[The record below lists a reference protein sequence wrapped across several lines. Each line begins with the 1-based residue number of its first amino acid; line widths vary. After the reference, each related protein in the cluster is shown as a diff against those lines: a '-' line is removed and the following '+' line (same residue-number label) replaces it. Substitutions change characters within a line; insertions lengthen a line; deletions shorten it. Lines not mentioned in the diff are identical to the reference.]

1 MHAAPEPPAG
11 AHTGSETRT
20 LLSGSAENTT
30 TEKSHCHLQRG
41 CKSAAA
47 RSFPRCTHFPHTL
60 TFGLPQISS
69 PIKKRISNTS
79 VQKTLES
86 GEHEDSAPR
95 NAISKTKLPVCL
107 CMGRTEE
114 AGEVKGGKK
123 KNHRKQ
129 NLGDSFAPVSRLE
142 SLTFHAQQRP
152 HGANCTRPTPCKHSL
167 RQRRVQK
174 DCLQQFFSCY
184 RGRRYRFRFPSAQA
198 RLPGPNS
205 LESSLFAYGRVRAV
219 GWAGRGQGVRA
230 RPRGLY
236 CPFKGRSGEARET
249 RRPAGTGAGPAY
261 YATSR
266 KQTPG
271 GRRRRG
277 GVAGRERCKGEGCPH
292 PTAPISGRYPAWKVL
307 EAAFAAFP
315 HLCPVSSLRWQRKL
329 PWKRPLSLYLS
340 PSFLNSV

>member
-1 MHAAPEPPAG
+1 MQPRRWPSPAAFSLCGRRLQAVVSLFPSSGFVVHPRANTTASATTAQHAGAQVAPSPWPEP
-11 AHTGSETRT
+11 TRD
-20 LLSGSAENTT
+20 LRPRLFSGSAENTT
-30 TEKSHCHLQRG
+30 TEKSHCHLQGG

-60 TFGLPQISS
+60 TFSLPQISS
-69 PIKKRISNTS
+69 PIKKRISNTF
-79 VQKTLES
+79 VQKNLES

-123 KNHRKQ
+123 KKNHRKQ
-129 NLGDSFAPVSRLE
+129 NLGDSFAPVSGLE

-205 LESSLFAYGRVRAV
+205 LESS
-219 GWAGRGQGVRA
+219 
-230 RPRGLY
+230 
-236 CPFKGRSGEARET
+236 
-249 RRPAGTGAGPAY
+249 
-261 YATSR
+261 
-266 KQTPG
+266 
-271 GRRRRG
+271 
-277 GVAGRERCKGEGCPH
+277 
-292 PTAPISGRYPAWKVL
+292 
-307 EAAFAAFP
+307 
-315 HLCPVSSLRWQRKL
+315 
-329 PWKRPLSLYLS
+329 
-340 PSFLNSV
+340 

>member
-1 MHAAPEPPAG
+1 MGCRDHSALAECKDRVLRAHCRSRVPADFSNNATPRASRNHGAGPHRLPSACVAAGSRHWQVSFRAPALLFTRVQTPRERRGSATRGCTREPKHLAR
-11 AHTGSETRT
+11 AHTESATPT
-20 LLSGSAENTT
+20 LLSGSAGNTT

-47 RSFPRCTHFPHTL
+47 RSFPRCSHFPHTL

-79 VQKTLES
+79 VQKNLES

-123 KNHRKQ
+123 KKNHRKQ
-129 NLGDSFAPVSRLE
+129 NLGDSFAPMSGLE

-152 HGANCTRPTPCKHSL
+152 HGANCTRPTSCKHSL

-205 LESSLFAYGRVRAV
+205 LESS
-219 GWAGRGQGVRA
+219 
-230 RPRGLY
+230 
-236 CPFKGRSGEARET
+236 
-249 RRPAGTGAGPAY
+249 
-261 YATSR
+261 
-266 KQTPG
+266 
-271 GRRRRG
+271 
-277 GVAGRERCKGEGCPH
+277 
-292 PTAPISGRYPAWKVL
+292 
-307 EAAFAAFP
+307 
-315 HLCPVSSLRWQRKL
+315 
-329 PWKRPLSLYLS
+329 
-340 PSFLNSV
+340 

>member
-1 MHAAPEPPAG
+1 MRRATPALALTGCFQPVWPPAPGSGKLVSELRLCCSPACKPSRAARERNTRVHAAPEPPAG

-69 PIKKRISNTS
+69 LIKKRISNTS

-123 KNHRKQ
+123 KKSQKAKPRRQ
-129 NLGDSFAPVSRLE
+129 F
-142 SLTFHAQQRP
+142 
-152 HGANCTRPTPCKHSL
+152 CTG
-167 RQRRVQK
+167 VQT
-174 DCLQQFFSCY
+174 
-184 RGRRYRFRFPSAQA
+184 RITH
-198 RLPGPNS
+198 LP
-205 LESSLFAYGRVRAV
+205 RA
-219 GWAGRGQGVRA
+219 AA
-230 RPRGLY
+230 SP
-236 CPFKGRSGEARET
+236 
-249 RRPAGTGAGPAY
+249 
-261 YATSR
+261 
-266 KQTPG
+266 
-271 GRRRRG
+271 
-277 GVAGRERCKGEGCPH
+277 RCKLHQANPLQAL
-292 PTAPISGRYPAWKVL
+292 PPPAPSPER
-307 EAAFAAFP
+307 
-315 HLCPVSSLRWQRKL
+315 
-329 PWKRPLSLYLS
+329 LS
-340 PSFLNSV
+340 PAVLQLLPRTEV